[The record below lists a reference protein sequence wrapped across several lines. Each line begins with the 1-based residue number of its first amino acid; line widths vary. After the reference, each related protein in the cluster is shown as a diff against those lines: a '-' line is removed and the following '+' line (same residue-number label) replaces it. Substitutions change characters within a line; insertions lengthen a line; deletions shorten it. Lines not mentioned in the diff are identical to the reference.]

1 MSIGRNM
8 IDHWRFFAPILVV
21 VARGLYVLG
30 PRWLAG
36 NSAPVSPA
44 DQFAA
49 GFALIHTGYSGF
61 LIICY
66 LAVFDEQEIRA
77 AAEWF
82 RYQAHTGGAGFV
94 GALMLAMERW
104 AGGFRPGVLG
114 RLPEVT
120 FNPIVYRKTIIAF
133 LEPA

>member
-1 MSIGRNM
+1 MSIGRTM
-8 IDHWRFFAPILVV
+8 IDHWLFFAPILVV
-21 VARGLYVLG
+21 VARGLHVLG
-30 PRWLAG
+30 RRWLAR

-66 LAVFDEQEIRA
+66 LAAFDEQEIRA

-82 RYQAHTGGAGFV
+82 RYQAHTGGAGLL
-94 GALMLAMERW
+94 GALMLAEGRW
-104 AGGFRPGVLG
+104 RGGFGAAVLWRPPVSPF
-114 RLPEVT
+114 LPCI
-120 FNPIVYRKTIIAF
+120 FRR
-133 LEPA
+133 

>member
-8 IDHWRFFAPILVV
+8 IDHWLFFAPILVV
-21 VARGLYVLG
+21 VARGLHVLG
-30 PRWLAG
+30 RRWLAR

-66 LAVFDEQEIRA
+66 LAAFDEQEIRA

-82 RYQAHTGGAGFV
+82 RYQAHTGGVGLFV
-94 GALMLAMERW
+94 HLMLAMERW
-104 AGGFRPGVLG
+104 RVIFGSAVCLA
-114 RLPEVT
+114 LPVSL
-120 FNPIVYRKTIIAF
+120 FLSIVYVKTD
-133 LEPA
+133 

>member
-8 IDHWRFFAPILVV
+8 IDHWLFFAPILVV
-21 VARGLYVLG
+21 VARGLHVLG
-30 PRWLAG
+30 RRWLAR

-66 LAVFDEQEIRA
+66 LAAFDEQEIRA

-82 RYQAHTGGAGFV
+82 RYQAHTGGFGV
-94 GALMLAMERW
+94 GVSLVLRLAT
-104 AGGFRPGVLG
+104 G
-114 RLPEVT
+114 RRVFSSLFFFCP
-120 FNPIVYRKTIIAF
+120 PSP
-133 LEPA
+133 LSLS

>member
-49 GFALIHTGYSGF
+49 GFALIHIGYSGF

-82 RYQAHTGGAGFV
+82 RYQAHTGGGRLL
-94 GALMLAMERW
+94 GALLPAIARW
-104 AGGFRPGVLG
+104 GGVFWPVFLWQPTCCRSTLF
-114 RLPEVT
+114 LSCSTVT
-120 FNPIVYRKTIIAF
+120 AF
-133 LEPA
+133 PSPC